1 MTNLQKIRSHSCP
14 SCKVD
19 LKRLFMFV
27 IATAMVV
34 VESWCFCQ
42 ARNPEPLN
50 VAGLTATRCAHLR
63 DVLKPF
69 ASLWAR
75 LEHLEHTLP
84 WNAQHAAKKWMMID
98 MTHTHTTS
106 YISYISYYT
115 MLHHTTAHTVDTYVY
130 YVYRYRYYIPVSQTN
145 LPHEPAAGVWT
156 DQTIAGTKG
165 KESSWGVVA
174 TSLAGPS
181 RPWSWTFYRGN
192 DHRRWR
198 EREREKDKER
208 QRMLWLYAK
217 VFQVEA
223 AMQHCTEI
231 ETAMNYHL
239 HPSTSIY
246 MYFICTYFTSISHPF
261 QSSILISIYSNFTS
275 ICIHL

>member
-1 MTNLQKIRSHSCP
+1 MLLPGQKSRATECGWSHCHPVCSPPWC
-14 SCKVD
+14 SQAICIALGKTRASRARVALKCTACCKEMD
-19 LKRLFMFV
+19 DDRY
-27 IATAMVV
+27 
-34 VESWCFCQ
+34 
-42 ARNPEPLN
+42 
-50 VAGLTATRCAHLR
+50 
-63 DVLKPF
+63 D
-69 ASLWAR
+69 
-75 LEHLEHTLP
+75 
-84 WNAQHAAKKWMMID
+84 
-98 MTHTHTTS
+98 THTHTT
-106 YISYISYYT
+106 SYISYYT

-130 YVYRYRYYIPVSQTN
+130 YIYRYRYYIPVSQTN

-156 DQTIAGTKG
+156 DQTIAGTNG

-217 VFQVEA
+217 VFQAEA